1 MKNQKIR
8 FAFAGDRDIAV
19 WVLKFILEQGFRPEF
34 LLLSSPKKASHGTE
48 LRQLCDFLDDSK
60 IMRGTEFKL
69 PENIQRL
76 KAAQLDYIFGI
87 HFPYL
92 IPKEVL
98 DIPEIGVLN
107 LHPAYLPY
115 NRGWHTPSW
124 AILENTPIGAT
135 LHFMEEE
142 LDSGDIILQKELKV
156 LPHDTADSLYA
167 RLKQLEL
174 EVFKEAWPYLKNKEV
189 PRQKQDISVGTYHVK
204 QDLFHETI
212 QKLDLN
218 SSTQIG
224 SLLRKLRALTT
235 NNPKEA
241 AYFYE
246 NGEKYFVQIKII
258 PEKEIE

>member
-1 MKNQKIR
+1 MENQKIR

-19 WVLKFILEQGFRPEF
+19 WVLKFILEQGYRPEF

-76 KAAQLDYIFGI
+76 KTAQLDYIFGI

-107 LHPAYLPY
+107 LHPAYLPF

-142 LDSGDIILQKELKV
+142 LDSGDIILQKQLEI
-156 LPHDTADSLYA
+156 LPNDTANSLYA
-167 RLKQLEL
+167 RLKRLEL
-174 EVFKEAWPYLKNKEV
+174 EVFKEAWPFLVRKDF
-189 PRQKQDISVGTYHVK
+189 PRKKQNIALGTYHVK
-204 QDLFHETI
+204 KDLFQEDV
-212 QKLDLN
+212 QKLELD
-218 SSTQIG
+218 STVQVK
-224 SLLRKLRALTT
+224 SLLQKLRALTT
-235 NNPKEA
+235 NDLKEA
-241 AYFYE
+241 AYFIN
-246 NGEKYFVQIKII
+246 NGKKYRVQIKIT
-258 PEKEIE
+258 PDE